1 MTLKTFNLPD
11 VGEGLTEAEI
21 VQWKVAPGAT
31 VAIND
36 IICEIETAKALVELS
51 SPYAGTVSELL
62 VDEGETIEVGTPIIA
77 VEDAASTSG
86 GGSDDGAGTAGRG
99 TAGADGTGTGDDGAR
114 QADRTEQQ
122 TAPTGD
128 ATRQDGTSVP
138 TGDAPIPV
146 PEMPGELAGAHDDAG
161 RAAVAP
167 GAAPEAPP
175 GPLVG
180 TGPKADPV
188 KRRPRKPAAPAAG
201 VYGTTAPTAARV
213 LPTGA
218 EAQAAGLDG
227 QSPSGVSAPA
237 APTAPAPAAAPSGPR
252 PTALPGGEAALRV
265 NPLNQLINRVLAK
278 PPVRKAARDLGIDL
292 ADVPATGSAGEV
304 TKQDL
309 ISYQSQRDAEQDG
322 ADSFWSDRKLLGGG
336 RIERIPVKGVR
347 KATAKAMVQSAFTA
361 PHVSIFVDVDASRT
375 MEFVKRLKASRDFE
389 GIKLSPLLILAKA
402 VVWAAA
408 RNPSVNATW
417 TDDEILVKHF
427 MNLGIAAA
435 TPRGLMVP
443 NIKDA
448 QDLSLKEL
456 ALALNELATTARAGR
471 TPPAQMQG
479 GTLTITNIGALGID
493 TGTPII
499 NPGEVAIVAFG
510 TIKQKPWVLDGEV
523 IPRWI
528 TTLGGSFDH
537 RVVDGDLSAR
547 FMADVASILEEP
559 ALLLD

>member
-1 MTLKTFNLPD
+1 MTLNKFNLPD

-21 VQWKVAPGAT
+21 VSWKVKPGDT

-36 IICEIETAKALVELS
+36 VLCEIETAKSLVELP
-51 SPYAGTVSELL
+51 SPFAGTVTELL
-62 VDEGETIEVGTPIIA
+62 VPEGVTIDVGTAIISVSDA
-77 VEDAASTSG
+77 VSG
-86 GGSDDGAGTAGRG
+86 DPTP
-99 TAGADGTGTGDDGAR
+99 ADVP
-114 QADRTEQQ
+114 
-122 TAPTGD
+122 AP
-128 ATRQDGTSVP
+128 AT
-138 TGDAPIPV
+138 PV
-146 PEMPGELAGAHDDAG
+146 QPLYGKLPADDAG
-161 RAAVAP
+161 TSGSALA
-167 GAAPEAPP
+167 G

-180 TGPKADPV
+180 SGPKADAV
-188 KRRPRKPAAPAAG
+188 KRRPRKAAPAAP
-201 VYGTTAPTAARV
+201 VQAVEPVETR
-213 LPTGA
+213 TGA
-218 EAQAAGLDG
+218 PAISLPNRSLTSQARPGNPAVQPVETEAVDN
-227 QSPSGVSAPA
+227 
-237 APTAPAPAAAPSGPR
+237 R
-252 PTALPGGEAALRV
+252 PTLGGTITGLV
-265 NPLNQLINRVLAK
+265 NRVLAK
-278 PPVRKAARDLGIDL
+278 PPVRKIARDLGIDL
-292 ADVPATGSAGEV
+292 ADVVATGSRGEV
-304 TKQDL
+304 TREDL
-309 ISYQSQRDAEQDG
+309 VSYQAQRDAELDQAEGFWGKAGKPQDQ
-322 ADSFWSDRKLLGGG
+322 

-347 KATAKAMVQSAFTA
+347 KATAKAMVESAFSA

-389 GIKLSPLLILAKA
+389 GIRVSPLLILAKA
-402 VVWAAA
+402 VIWAAA

-417 TDDEILVKHF
+417 VDNVDGTDAAEIQVKHY

-456 ALALNELATTARAGR
+456 ALALNGLATTARAGK
-471 TPPAQMQG
+471 TQPAEMQG

-547 FMADVASILEEP
+547 FMADVAAILEEP

>member
-1 MTLKTFNLPD
+1 M
-11 VGEGLTEAEI
+11 
-21 VQWKVAPGAT
+21 
-31 VAIND
+31 
-36 IICEIETAKALVELS
+36 
-51 SPYAGTVSELL
+51 
-62 VDEGETIEVGTPIIA
+62 
-77 VEDAASTSG
+77 AA
-86 GGSDDGAGTAGRG
+86 
-99 TAGADGTGTGDDGAR
+99 AGAAV
-114 QADRTEQQ
+114 QDRF
-122 TAPTGD
+122 
-128 ATRQDGTSVP
+128 
-138 TGDAPIPV
+138 
-146 PEMPGELAGAHDDAG
+146 
-161 RAAVAP
+161 
-167 GAAPEAPP
+167 
-175 GPLVG
+175 
-180 TGPKADPV
+180 
-188 KRRPRKPAAPAAG
+188 
-201 VYGTTAPTAARV
+201 
-213 LPTGA
+213 
-218 EAQAAGLDG
+218 
-227 QSPSGVSAPA
+227 
-237 APTAPAPAAAPSGPR
+237 
-252 PTALPGGEAALRV
+252 
-265 NPLNQLINRVLAK
+265 NQLIQRVLAK
-278 PPVRKAARDLGIDL
+278 PPVRKAAKDLGINL
-292 ADVPATGSAGEV
+292 ADVPATGAGGEV

-309 ISYQSQRDAEQDG
+309 ISYQAQRESEVDS
-322 ADSFWSDRKLLGGG
+322 ADTFWSPSSKPQEG

-347 KATAKAMVQSAFTA
+347 KATAKAMVDSAFSA

-389 GIKLSPLLILAKA
+389 GIKVSPLLILAKA
-402 VVWAAA
+402 VIWAAA

-417 TDDEILVKHF
+417 AEDEIHVKHF

-456 ALALNELATTARAGR
+456 AVALNELATTARAGK
-471 TPPAQMQG
+471 TPPADMRG

-547 FMADVASILEEP
+547 FMADVAAILEEP

>member
-1 MTLKTFNLPD
+1 MTLHKFNLPD

-21 VQWKVAPGAT
+21 VAWKVKPGDT

-36 IICEIETAKALVELS
+36 VLCEIETAKSLVELP
-51 SPYAGTVSELL
+51 SPFAGTVTELL
-62 VDEGETIEVGTPIIA
+62 VPEGLTVDVGTAIIS
-77 VEDAASTSG
+77 VSDAAPAAAETAPAAQAPDVPMYGKLEADTS
-86 GGSDDGAGTAGRG
+86 DAGDSAGRP
-99 TAGADGTGTGDDGAR
+99 AG
-114 QADRTEQQ
+114 
-122 TAPTGD
+122 
-128 ATRQDGTSVP
+128 
-138 TGDAPIPV
+138 
-146 PEMPGELAGAHDDAG
+146 
-161 RAAVAP
+161 
-167 GAAPEAPP
+167 

-180 TGPKADPV
+180 SGPKADAV
-188 KRRPRKPAAPAAG
+188 KRRRRVAAPAVSAA
-201 VYGTTAPTAARV
+201 TAEPAPLAESVEAHDIWISPEAVAHTERPEASG
-213 LPTGA
+213 PA
-218 EAQAAGLDG
+218 EANDQ
-227 QSPSGVSAPA
+227 
-237 APTAPAPAAAPSGPR
+237 R
-252 PTALPGGEAALRV
+252 PTLGVAISGLV
-265 NPLNQLINRVLAK
+265 SRVLAK
-278 PPVRKAARDLGIDL
+278 PPVRKIARDLGIDL
-292 ADVPATGSAGEV
+292 SDVVPTGARGEV
-304 TKQDL
+304 TREDL
-309 ISYQSQRDAEQDG
+309 VSYQAQRDAEVDK
-322 ADSFWSDRKLLGGG
+322 ADTFWGKTGRPQEQ

-347 KATAKAMVQSAFTA
+347 KATAKAMVESAFAA

-389 GIKLSPLLILAKA
+389 GIKVSPLLILAKA
-402 VVWAAA
+402 VIWAAA

-417 TDDEILVKHF
+417 VDNPDGSDSAEIHVKHF

-443 NIKDA
+443 NIKNA

-456 ALALNELATTARAGR
+456 ALALNDLATTARAGK
-471 TPPAQMQG
+471 TQPAQMQG
-479 GTLTITNIGALGID
+479 GTLTVTNIGALGID

-547 FMADVASILEEP
+547 FMADVAAILEEP

>member
-1 MTLKTFNLPD
+1 MTVNKFNLPD

-21 VQWKVAPGAT
+21 VSWKVKPGDT

-36 IICEIETAKALVELS
+36 VLCEIETAKSLVELP
-51 SPYAGTVSELL
+51 SPFAGTVTELL
-62 VDEGETIEVGTPIIA
+62 VPEGITIDVGTAIISVSDA
-77 VEDAASTSG
+77 VSGDPTPADVPAPATPVQPVAPLQPVYGKLPAA
-86 GGSDDGAGTAGRG
+86 DAGTADS
-99 TAGADGTGTGDDGAR
+99 A
-114 QADRTEQQ
+114 
-122 TAPTGD
+122 
-128 ATRQDGTSVP
+128 
-138 TGDAPIPV
+138 
-146 PEMPGELAGAHDDAG
+146 LAG
-161 RAAVAP
+161 
-167 GAAPEAPP
+167 

-180 TGPKADPV
+180 SGPKADAV
-188 KRRPRKPAAPAAG
+188 KRRARKP
-201 VYGTTAPTAARV
+201 
-213 LPTGA
+213 
-218 EAQAAGLDG
+218 
-227 QSPSGVSAPA
+227 APA
-237 APTAPAPAAAPSGPR
+237 APVPASPEAATTRATASGLTETTPAAPGSVASPAVDDR
-252 PTALPGGEAALRV
+252 PTLGDTITGLM
-265 NPLNQLINRVLAK
+265 NRVLAK
-278 PPVRKAARDLGIDL
+278 PPVRKIARDLGIDL
-292 ADVPATGSAGEV
+292 ADVVATGSRGEV
-304 TKQDL
+304 TREDL
-309 ISYQSQRDAEQDG
+309 VSYQAQRDAELDKADGFWGKAGKPQDQ
-322 ADSFWSDRKLLGGG
+322 RV
-336 RIERIPVKGVR
+336 ERIPVKGVR
-347 KATAKAMVQSAFTA
+347 KATAKAMVESAFSA

-389 GIKLSPLLILAKA
+389 GIKVSPLLILAKA
-402 VVWAAA
+402 VIWAAA

-417 TDDEILVKHF
+417 VDNADGSDSAEIQVKHY

-456 ALALNELATTARAGR
+456 ALALNNLATTARAGK
-471 TPPAQMQG
+471 TKPAEMQG
-479 GTLTITNIGALGID
+479 GTLTVTNIGALGID

-547 FMADVASILEEP
+547 FMADVAAILEEP

>member
-1 MTLKTFNLPD
+1 MTLNTFNLPD

-21 VQWKVAPGAT
+21 VQWKVQPGSV

-36 IICEIETAKALVELS
+36 IIVEIETAKSLVELS
-51 SPYAGTVSELL
+51 SPYAGVVAALL
-62 VDEGETIEVGTPIIA
+62 ATEGETVDVGSPIIS
-77 VEDAASTSG
+77 V
-86 GGSDDGAGTAGRG
+86 
-99 TAGADGTGTGDDGAR
+99 ADGDD
-114 QADRTEQQ
+114 
-122 TAPTGD
+122 
-128 ATRQDGTSVP
+128 
-138 TGDAPIPV
+138 DAPAPQ
-146 PEMPGELAGAHDDAG
+146 MPGELSTPPATTHPSGATDASAT
-161 RAAVAP
+161 RVAAAD
-167 GAAPEAPP
+167 GGQRTDTQESPEA

-180 TGPKADPV
+180 TGPKADAV
-188 KRRPRKPAAPAAG
+188 KRRPRRTDAAPLQ
-201 VYGTTAPTAARV
+201 APDPQPAPPAD
-213 LPTGA
+213 G
-218 EAQAAGLDG
+218 AQAA
-227 QSPSGVSAPA
+227 
-237 APTAPAPAAAPSGPR
+237 T
-252 PTALPGGEAALRV
+252 
-265 NPLNQLINRVLAK
+265 RVLAK
-278 PPVRKAARDLGIDL
+278 PPVRKAARDLGINL
-292 ADVPATGSAGEV
+292 SDVEGTGRSGEV
-304 TKQDL
+304 TKRDL
-309 ISYQSQRDAEQDG
+309 MSYQAQRDAEQDG
-322 ADSFWSDRKLLGGG
+322 ANTFWDAPQKPQDQ
-336 RIERIPVKGVR
+336 RIERVPVRGVR
-347 KATAKAMVQSAFTA
+347 KATAKAMVDSAFSA

-389 GIKLSPLLILAKA
+389 GIKVSPLLILCKA
-402 VVWAAA
+402 VIWAAA

-417 TDDEILVKHF
+417 AGDEILVKHF

-448 QDLSLKEL
+448 QDLTLKEL
-456 ALALNELATTARAGR
+456 AIALNELATTARAGK
-471 TPPAQMQG
+471 TQPAQMQG
-479 GTLTITNIGALGID
+479 GSLTVTNIGALGID

>member
-1 MTLKTFNLPD
+1 MTLNKFNLPD

-21 VQWKVAPGAT
+21 VSWKVKPGDT

-36 IICEIETAKALVELS
+36 VLCEIETAKSLVELP
-51 SPYAGTVSELL
+51 SPFAGTVTELL
-62 VDEGETIEVGTPIIA
+62 VPEGVTVDVGTAIISVSDA
-77 VEDAASTSG
+77 VSGDPTPADVPAPALQTAAPAALMYGNLATDEPASDG
-86 GGSDDGAGTAGRG
+86 GA
-99 TAGADGTGTGDDGAR
+99 ADGG
-114 QADRTEQQ
+114 
-122 TAPTGD
+122 
-128 ATRQDGTSVP
+128 
-138 TGDAPIPV
+138 
-146 PEMPGELAGAHDDAG
+146 LAG
-161 RAAVAP
+161 
-167 GAAPEAPP
+167 

-180 TGPKADPV
+180 SGPKADAV
-188 KRRPRKPAAPAAG
+188 KRRPRKTRTEIPADPIHGAPEIEPAQPRSAEE
-201 VYGTTAPTAARV
+201 V
-213 LPTGA
+213 LETRI
-218 EAQAAGLDG
+218 
-227 QSPSGVSAPA
+227 SPSSV
-237 APTAPAPAAAPSGPR
+237 SGPEDK
-252 PTALPGGEAALRV
+252 PTLGGAITGLV
-265 NPLNQLINRVLAK
+265 NKVLAK
-278 PPVRKAARDLGIDL
+278 PPVRKIARDLGIDL
-292 ADVPATGSAGEV
+292 ADVVATGARGEV
-304 TKQDL
+304 TREDL
-309 ISYQSQRDAEQDG
+309 VSYQAQRDAELDKADTFWGKTGRPQDQ
-322 ADSFWSDRKLLGGG
+322 

-347 KATAKAMVQSAFTA
+347 KATAKAMVESAFSA

-389 GIKLSPLLILAKA
+389 GIKVSPLLILAKA
-402 VVWAAA
+402 VIWAAA

-417 TDDEILVKHF
+417 VDNPDSSDAAEIHIKHF

-443 NIKDA
+443 NIKNA

-456 ALALNELATTARAGR
+456 ALALNDLATTARAGK
-471 TPPAQMQG
+471 TQPAQMQG
-479 GTLTITNIGALGID
+479 GTLTVTNIGALGID

>member
-1 MTLKTFNLPD
+1 MTVKKFNLPD

-21 VQWKVAPGAT
+21 VSWKVKPGDA

-36 IICEIETAKALVELS
+36 VICEIETAKSLVELP
-51 SPYAGTVSELL
+51 SPYAGTVAELL
-62 VDEGETIEVGTPIIA
+62 VAEGITVEVGTPIIGISDGAEATAGEATAPAAPA
-77 VEDAASTSG
+77 VVEPSTPETPMYGKLPEDTPDG
-86 GGSDDGAGTAGRG
+86 GGSDSGPAG
-99 TAGADGTGTGDDGAR
+99 
-114 QADRTEQQ
+114 
-122 TAPTGD
+122 
-128 ATRQDGTSVP
+128 
-138 TGDAPIPV
+138 
-146 PEMPGELAGAHDDAG
+146 
-161 RAAVAP
+161 
-167 GAAPEAPP
+167 

-180 TGPKADPV
+180 SGPKADAV
-188 KRRPRKPAAPAAG
+188 KRRPRRHAPVASAQSAAAAATPAAPAA
-201 VYGTTAPTAARV
+201 VETP
-213 LPTGA
+213 
-218 EAQAAGLDG
+218 
-227 QSPSGVSAPA
+227 APA
-237 APTAPAPAAAPSGPR
+237 RPAAAPAPAAPVETPQAPAAAGLGGALGATVSGI
-252 PTALPGGEAALRV
+252 V
-265 NPLNQLINRVLAK
+265 SRVLAK
-278 PPVRKAARDLGIDL
+278 PPVRKIARDLGIDL
-292 ADVPATGSAGEV
+292 ADVTATGARGEV
-304 TKQDL
+304 TREDL
-309 ISYQSQRDAEQDG
+309 VSYQAQRDAELDQADTFWGASRKPQDQ
-322 ADSFWSDRKLLGGG
+322 RV
-336 RIERIPVKGVR
+336 ERIPVKGVR
-347 KATAKAMVQSAFTA
+347 KATAKAMVDSAFTA

-389 GIKLSPLLILAKA
+389 GIKVSPLLILAKA
-402 VVWAAA
+402 VIWAAA
-408 RNPSVNATW
+408 RNPSVNASW
-417 TDDEILVKHF
+417 VENADGKGGAEIQVKHF

-456 ALALNELATTARAGR
+456 ALALNELATTARAGK
-471 TPPAQMQG
+471 TQPAQMQG

-547 FMADVASILEEP
+547 FMADVAAILEEP

>member
-1 MTLKTFNLPD
+1 MTLNKFNLPD

-21 VQWKVAPGAT
+21 VAWKVKPGDT

-36 IICEIETAKALVELS
+36 VLCEIETAKSLVELP
-51 SPYAGTVSELL
+51 SPFAGTVTKLL
-62 VDEGETIEVGTPIIA
+62 VPEGVTIDVGTAIIIVSDA
-77 VEDAASTSG
+77 VSGDPTPADVPAPATPVQPLYGKLPADDADTSG
-86 GGSDDGAGTAGRG
+86 SA
-99 TAGADGTGTGDDGAR
+99 
-114 QADRTEQQ
+114 
-122 TAPTGD
+122 
-128 ATRQDGTSVP
+128 
-138 TGDAPIPV
+138 
-146 PEMPGELAGAHDDAG
+146 LAG
-161 RAAVAP
+161 
-167 GAAPEAPP
+167 

-180 TGPKADPV
+180 SGPKADAV
-188 KRRPRKPAAPAAG
+188 KRRPRKAAPAAQARP
-201 VYGTTAPTAARV
+201 APVPVVEPVETRTGPPARV
-213 LPTGA
+213 SESSTTGTPGIPTSSSTGTV
-218 EAQAAGLDG
+218 DN
-227 QSPSGVSAPA
+227 
-237 APTAPAPAAAPSGPR
+237 R
-252 PTALPGGEAALRV
+252 PTFGGTITGLV
-265 NPLNQLINRVLAK
+265 NRVLAK
-278 PPVRKAARDLGIDL
+278 PPVRKIARDLGIDL
-292 ADVPATGSAGEV
+292 ADVVATGSRGEV
-304 TKQDL
+304 TREDL
-309 ISYQSQRDAEQDG
+309 VSYQSQRDAELDQAEGFWGKAGKPQDQ
-322 ADSFWSDRKLLGGG
+322 

-347 KATAKAMVQSAFTA
+347 KATAKAMVESAFSA

-389 GIKLSPLLILAKA
+389 GIRVSPLLILAKA
-402 VVWAAA
+402 VIWAAA

-417 TDDEILVKHF
+417 VDNVDGTDAAEIQVKHY

-456 ALALNELATTARAGR
+456 ALALNNLATTARAGK
-471 TPPAQMQG
+471 TQPAEMQG
-479 GTLTITNIGALGID
+479 GTLTVTNVGALGID

-547 FMADVASILEEP
+547 FMADVAAILEEP

>member
-1 MTLKTFNLPD
+1 MTVNKFNLPD

-21 VQWKVAPGAT
+21 VSWKVKPGDT

-36 IICEIETAKALVELS
+36 VLCEIETAKSLVELP
-51 SPYAGTVSELL
+51 SPFAGTVTELL
-62 VDEGETIEVGTPIIA
+62 VPEGITIDVGTAIISVTDA
-77 VEDAASTSG
+77 VSGDPTPADVPAPATPVQPLYGKLPAS
-86 GGSDDGAGTAGRG
+86 DAGTTDSA
-99 TAGADGTGTGDDGAR
+99 
-114 QADRTEQQ
+114 
-122 TAPTGD
+122 
-128 ATRQDGTSVP
+128 
-138 TGDAPIPV
+138 
-146 PEMPGELAGAHDDAG
+146 LAG
-161 RAAVAP
+161 
-167 GAAPEAPP
+167 

-180 TGPKADPV
+180 SGPKADAV
-188 KRRPRKPAAPAAG
+188 KRRARK
-201 VYGTTAPTAARV
+201 
-213 LPTGA
+213 
-218 EAQAAGLDG
+218 
-227 QSPSGVSAPA
+227 
-237 APTAPAPAAAPSGPR
+237 TAPAVAAGSAPVPEVAPVVARVPAAKPVETPAVDDR
-252 PTALPGGEAALRV
+252 PTLGDTITGLV
-265 NPLNQLINRVLAK
+265 NRVLAK
-278 PPVRKAARDLGIDL
+278 PPVRKIARDLGIDL
-292 ADVPATGSAGEV
+292 ADVVATGSRGEV
-304 TKQDL
+304 TREDL
-309 ISYQSQRDAEQDG
+309 VSYQAQRDAELDKADGFWGKANKPQDQ
-322 ADSFWSDRKLLGGG
+322 
-336 RIERIPVKGVR
+336 RIERVPVKGVR
-347 KATAKAMVQSAFTA
+347 KATAKAMVESAFAA

-389 GIKLSPLLILAKA
+389 GIKVSPLLILAKA
-402 VVWAAA
+402 VIWAAA

-417 TDDEILVKHF
+417 VDNADGTDSAEIHVKHY

-456 ALALNELATTARAGR
+456 ALALNNLATTARAGK
-471 TPPAQMQG
+471 TQPAEMQG

-547 FMADVASILEEP
+547 FMADVAAILEEP

>member
-1 MTLKTFNLPD
+1 MTEKTFKLPD

-21 VQWKVAPGAT
+21 VQWRVKEGDT
-31 VAIND
+31 VAVND
-36 IICEIETAKALVELS
+36 VIVEIETAKSLVELP
-51 SPYAGTVSELL
+51 SPFAGTVSGIL
-62 VDEGETIEVGTPIIA
+62 VEEGTTVEVGTPIFQVSPA
-77 VEDAASTSG
+77 
-86 GGSDDGAGTAGRG
+86 GAGGKTPAKASGKVKE
-99 TAGADGTGTGDDGAR
+99 A
-114 QADRTEQQ
+114 
-122 TAPTGD
+122 
-128 ATRQDGTSVP
+128 
-138 TGDAPIPV
+138 
-146 PEMPGELAGAHDDAG
+146 
-161 RAAVAP
+161 
-167 GAAPEAPP
+167 AAPEPAAADGPP
-175 GPLVG
+175 SSSLTG
-180 TGPKADPV
+180 TGPKADAV
-188 KRRPRKPAAPAAG
+188 RRRPRRSRATAVPAAPEAPAEAPRPADAPRAAASRPDPRGAAVAAAG
-201 VYGTTAPTAARV
+201 
-213 LPTGA
+213 
-218 EAQAAGLDG
+218 AAG
-227 QSPSGVSAPA
+227 A
-237 APTAPAPAAAPSGPR
+237 AVQDR
-252 PTALPGGEAALRV
+252 F
-265 NPLNQLINRVLAK
+265 NQLIQRVLAK
-278 PPVRKAARDLGIDL
+278 PPVRKAAKDLGINL
-292 ADVPATGSAGEV
+292 ADVPATGAGGEV

-309 ISYQSQRDAEQDG
+309 ISYQAQRESEVDS
-322 ADSFWSDRKLLGGG
+322 ADTFWSSSSKPQDS
-336 RIERIPVKGVR
+336 RIERVPVKGVR
-347 KATAKAMVQSAFTA
+347 KATAKAMVDSAFSA

-389 GIKLSPLLILAKA
+389 GIKVSPLLILAKA
-402 VVWAAA
+402 VIWAAA

-417 TDDEILVKHF
+417 AGDEIHVKHF

-456 ALALNELATTARAGR
+456 AVALNELATTARAGK
-471 TPPAQMQG
+471 TPPADMRG

-547 FMADVASILEEP
+547 FMADVAAILEEP

>member
-1 MTLKTFNLPD
+1 MTEKTFNLPD

-21 VQWKVAPGAT
+21 VQWKVKEGDT

-36 IICEIETAKALVELS
+36 VIVEIETAKSLVELP
-51 SPYAGTVSELL
+51 SPFAGTVTGIL
-62 VDEGETIEVGTPIIA
+62 VQEGQTVDVGTPIF
-77 VEDAASTSG
+77 
-86 GGSDDGAGTAGRG
+86 
-99 TAGADGTGTGDDGAR
+99 
-114 QADRTEQQ
+114 Q
-122 TAPTGD
+122 
-128 ATRQDGTSVP
+128 
-138 TGDAPIPV
+138 
-146 PEMPGELAGAHDDAG
+146 
-161 RAAVAP
+161 
-167 GAAPEAPP
+167 
-175 GPLVG
+175 
-180 TGPKADPV
+180 
-188 KRRPRKPAAPAAG
+188 
-201 VYGTTAPTAARV
+201 
-213 LPTGA
+213 
-218 EAQAAGLDG
+218 
-227 QSPSGVSAPA
+227 VSAG
-237 APTAPAPAAAPSGPR
+237 APAPAAPAPEAAAPTPEAAPAAPQAAPAGNDGPPSASLTGSGPKADAVRRR
-252 PTALPGGEAALRV
+252 PRRAGVSPAAPVQDSTGTPAAPVPPAPPAPASPAPASPAASSAASTAPLETPQPASPARQDPRSQTVATAGAAVQDRF
-265 NPLNQLINRVLAK
+265 NQLLQRVLAK
-278 PPVRKAARDLGIDL
+278 PPVRKAAKDLGINL
-292 ADVPATGSAGEV
+292 ADVPATGAGGEV

-309 ISYQSQRDAEQDG
+309 ISYQAQRESEQDS
-322 ADSFWSDRKLLGGG
+322 ADTFWSSSAKPQER

-347 KATAKAMVQSAFTA
+347 KATAKAMVDSAFTA

-375 MEFVKRLKASRDFE
+375 MEFVKRLKVSRDFE
-389 GIKLSPLLILAKA
+389 GIKVSPLLILAKA
-402 VVWAAA
+402 VIWAAA

-417 TDDEILVKHF
+417 AEDEIHIKHF

-456 ALALNELATTARAGR
+456 AIALNNLATTARAGK
-471 TPPAQMQG
+471 TPPADMRG

-547 FMADVASILEEP
+547 FMADVAAILEEP

>member
-1 MTLKTFNLPD
+1 MTLNKFNLPD

-21 VQWKVAPGAT
+21 VSWKVKPGDT

-36 IICEIETAKALVELS
+36 VLCEIETAKSLVELP
-51 SPYAGTVSELL
+51 SPFAGTVTELL
-62 VDEGETIEVGTPIIA
+62 VPEGVTIDVGTAIIS
-77 VEDAASTSG
+77 VTDEVSG
-86 GGSDDGAGTAGRG
+86 DPTP
-99 TAGADGTGTGDDGAR
+99 ADVP
-114 QADRTEQQ
+114 
-122 TAPTGD
+122 AP
-128 ATRQDGTSVP
+128 AT
-138 TGDAPIPV
+138 PV
-146 PEMPGELAGAHDDAG
+146 QPLYGKL
-161 RAAVAP
+161 
-167 GAAPEAPP
+167 PEADADASGSALAA

-180 TGPKADPV
+180 SGPKADAV
-188 KRRPRKPAAPAAG
+188 KRRVRRP
-201 VYGTTAPTAARV
+201 APTAAGTV
-213 LPTGA
+213 PG
-218 EAQAAGLDG
+218 
-227 QSPSGVSAPA
+227 SVPA
-237 APTAPAPAAAPSGPR
+237 AIPTPVPVPRQATEVSPAPVSDGSEADPADLVDNR
-252 PTALPGGEAALRV
+252 PTLGGTITGLV
-265 NPLNQLINRVLAK
+265 NRVLAK
-278 PPVRKAARDLGIDL
+278 PPVRKIARDLGIDL
-292 ADVPATGSAGEV
+292 ADVVATGLRGEV
-304 TKQDL
+304 TREDL
-309 ISYQSQRDAEQDG
+309 VSYQAQRDAELDKADGFWGKAGKPQDQ
-322 ADSFWSDRKLLGGG
+322 

-347 KATAKAMVQSAFTA
+347 KATAKAMVESAFAA

-375 MEFVKRLKASRDFE
+375 MEFVKRLKVSRDFE
-389 GIKLSPLLILAKA
+389 GIKVSPLLILAKA
-402 VVWAAA
+402 VIWAAA

-417 TDDEILVKHF
+417 VDNADGTDGAEIHVKHY

-456 ALALNELATTARAGR
+456 ALALNNLATTARAGK
-471 TPPAQMQG
+471 TKPAEMQG

-547 FMADVASILEEP
+547 FMADVAAILEEP

>member
-1 MTLKTFNLPD
+1 MTLNKFNLPD

-21 VQWKVAPGAT
+21 VSWKVKPGDT

-36 IICEIETAKALVELS
+36 VLCEIETAKSLVELP
-51 SPYAGTVSELL
+51 SPFAGTVTELL
-62 VDEGETIEVGTPIIA
+62 VPEGVTVEVGTAIISVSDA
-77 VEDAASTSG
+77 VSGDPTPADVPLPALQESEPEPLLYGKLHQHQHTGPTASDG
-86 GGSDDGAGTAGRG
+86 GA
-99 TAGADGTGTGDDGAR
+99 ADGG
-114 QADRTEQQ
+114 
-122 TAPTGD
+122 
-128 ATRQDGTSVP
+128 
-138 TGDAPIPV
+138 
-146 PEMPGELAGAHDDAG
+146 LAG
-161 RAAVAP
+161 
-167 GAAPEAPP
+167 

-180 TGPKADPV
+180 SGPKADAV
-188 KRRPRKPAAPAAG
+188 KRRPRKASTAAG
-201 VYGTTAPTAARV
+201 GQD
-213 LPTGA
+213 
-218 EAQAAGLDG
+218 EA
-227 QSPSGVSAPA
+227 GVSAGSIA
-237 APTAPAPAAAPSGPR
+237 GQDEAGVSEGSITGGDGAGVSEGSITGQEKPT
-252 PTALPGGEAALRV
+252 LGGAITGLV
-265 NPLNQLINRVLAK
+265 NKVLAK
-278 PPVRKAARDLGIDL
+278 PPVRKIARDLGIDL
-292 ADVPATGSAGEV
+292 ADVIPTGARGEV
-304 TKQDL
+304 TREDL
-309 ISYQSQRDAEQDG
+309 VSYQAQRDAELDK
-322 ADSFWSDRKLLGGG
+322 ADTFWGKSGRPQEQ

-347 KATAKAMVQSAFTA
+347 KATAKAMVDSAFSA

-389 GIKLSPLLILAKA
+389 GIKVSPLLILAKA
-402 VVWAAA
+402 VIWAAA

-417 TDDEILVKHF
+417 VDNPGGDSAEIHVKHF

-443 NIKDA
+443 NIKNA

-456 ALALNELATTARAGR
+456 ALALNDLATTARAGK
-471 TPPAQMQG
+471 TQPAQMQG

-547 FMADVASILEEP
+547 FMADVAAILEEP